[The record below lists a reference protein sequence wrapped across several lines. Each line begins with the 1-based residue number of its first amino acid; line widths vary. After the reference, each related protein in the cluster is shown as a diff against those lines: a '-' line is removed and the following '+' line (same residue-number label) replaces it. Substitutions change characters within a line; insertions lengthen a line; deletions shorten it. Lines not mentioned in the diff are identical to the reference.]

1 VLFSRVSVIVRG
13 GGDLASGVVYRLVKA
28 GFPVLVIELE
38 RPLAIRRAV
47 AFASAVFDGSI
58 TVEGITARRVA
69 HSGEIAEVQAAGEV
83 PVLVDPGGASIG
95 ALRPAVV
102 VDARLAKRNLGT
114 ARADAP
120 LVIGLGPGFTAG
132 EDCHAVIETKRGHF
146 LGRVIWQGAAE
157 ADSGRPGSV
166 QGHALDRVLR
176 APCAGT
182 VVPLAMIGDAVRA
195 GDVLATVSGEEV
207 RAPFDGVLRGL
218 IHPSVPVR
226 AGLKIGDVD
235 PREVRD
241 HCFTISEKALAIGGG
256 VLEAILSAPQLA
268 PLLRGDT
275 LLDDPPGWPPVK

>member
-1 VLFSRVSVIVRG
+1 MLFSRVSVIVRG

-47 AFASAVFDGSI
+47 AFASAVFEGRV
-58 TVEGITARRVA
+58 TVEGLTARRVA
-69 HSGEIAEVQAAGEV
+69 HPGEIAQVQAAGEV

-114 ARADAP
+114 AQSDAP

-132 EDCHAVIETKRGHF
+132 DDCHAVIETNRGHF
-146 LGRVIWQGAAE
+146 LGRVLWQGSAE
-157 ADSGRPGSV
+157 PDTGRPGSV
-166 QGHALDRVLR
+166 QGRTLDRVLR

-182 VVPLAMIGDAVRA
+182 VVPLAAIGDAVRA
-195 GDVLATVSGEEV
+195 GDVLATVSGQEV

-218 IHPSVPVR
+218 IHPSVPVT

-235 PREVRD
+235 PRGTRE

-256 VLEAILSAPQLA
+256 VLEAILSAPQLV
-268 PLLRGDT
+268 PLLHAG
-275 LLDDPPGWPPVK
+275 LLPGDPPGWPPVK

>member
-1 VLFSRVSVIVRG
+1 MLFSRVSVIVRG

-47 AFASAVFDGSI
+47 AFASAVFEGRV
-58 TVEGITARRVA
+58 TVEGLTARRVA
-69 HSGEIAEVQAAGEV
+69 HPGEIAQVQAAGEV

-95 ALRPAVV
+95 ALRPTVV

-114 ARADAP
+114 AQSDAP

-132 EDCHAVIETKRGHF
+132 DDCHAVIETNRGHF
-146 LGRVIWQGAAE
+146 LGRVLWQGAAE
-157 ADSGRPGSV
+157 PDTGRPGSV
-166 QGHALDRVLR
+166 EGRTLDRVLR

-182 VVPLAMIGDAVRA
+182 VVSLAAIGDAVRA
-195 GDVLATVSGEEV
+195 GDVLATVSGQEV

-218 IHPSVPVR
+218 IHPSVPVT

-235 PREVRD
+235 PRGTRE

-256 VLEAILSAPQLA
+256 VLEAILSAPQLV
-268 PLLRGDT
+268 PLLHAG
-275 LLDDPPGWPPVK
+275 LLPGDPPGWPPVK

>member
-1 VLFSRVSVIVRG
+1 MLFSRVPVIVRG

-47 AFASAVFDGSI
+47 AFASAVFEGRV
-58 TVEGITARRVA
+58 TVEGLTARRVA
-69 HSGEIAEVQAAGEV
+69 HPGEIAQVQAAGEV

-114 ARADAP
+114 AQSDAP

-132 EDCHAVIETKRGHF
+132 DDCHAVIETNRGHF
-146 LGRVIWQGAAE
+146 LGRVLWQGSAE
-157 ADSGRPGSV
+157 PDTGRPGSV
-166 QGHALDRVLR
+166 QGRTLDRVLR

-182 VVPLAMIGDAVRA
+182 VVPLAAIGDAVRA
-195 GDVLATVSGEEV
+195 GDVLATVSGQEV

-218 IHPSVPVR
+218 IHPSVPVT

-235 PREVRD
+235 PRGTRE

-256 VLEAILSAPQLA
+256 VLEAILSAPQLV
-268 PLLRGDT
+268 PLLHAG
-275 LLDDPPGWPPVK
+275 LLPGDPPGWPPVK